1 MRFMQHVR
9 RFRRAP
15 GQTLVLFALMSLV
28 LIAGLGLV
36 IDAGVDYAAR
46 RRMQNA
52 ADTAALAGTRV
63 IARQVS
69 APVPKRAAVWSAI
82 FDTAVANGAPN
93 DATRFACD
101 YIDNARN
108 ALNQPCSD
116 NGSSPIPNGAT
127 GIRIRVTE
135 QHTTFFMRAIGI
147 KTSGTAATSTAQV
160 QVVRELSMYDIPFMV
175 CGIYSPNG
183 AAESILEARDKPD
196 PVQPKNGP
204 QATPQAYITTLP
216 DDGVARIKE
225 SAYSYDWNV
234 RESNGDLTLNPSAPD
249 YLIYSD
255 TLPKKNQCSLDQAGY
270 NWHGVIEQPARTI
283 DRTQVY
289 TIDPDNQFFPFLK
302 ASSTTMSSAVCSPA
316 APPPVSTSGPVS
328 IACPEHDINGT
339 RGCPVAQLP
348 NDCIMPL
355 PIVISTNPSTFETDP
370 KGKGAGVLDG
380 RVWGVFWIKRYWNAS
395 NNSYDYRGRL
405 IKNYPL
411 HVNGANVWSTTYP
424 DPSHKY
430 GGPVTVNL
438 VK

>member
-216 DDGVARIKE
+216 DDGVARIKVVRLQLRLECAREQWRSDAEPFSAGLPHLLRYPAEKE
-225 SAYSYDWNV
+225 SVQPRSGGIQLARSDRAARQNHRQNAGVYD
-234 RESNGDLTLNPSAPD
+234 RSRQPIFP
-249 YLIYSD
+249 
-255 TLPKKNQCSLDQAGY
+255 LPQSLVHDHVLRRLLPRRPTTRLYERAG
-270 NWHGVIEQPARTI
+270 I
-283 DRTQVY
+283 DR
-289 TIDPDNQFFPFLK
+289 
-302 ASSTTMSSAVCSPA
+302 
-316 APPPVSTSGPVS
+316 
-328 IACPEHDINGT
+328 
-339 RGCPVAQLP
+339 LP
-348 NDCIMPL
+348 
-355 PIVISTNPSTFETDP
+355 
-370 KGKGAGVLDG
+370 
-380 RVWGVFWIKRYWNAS
+380 
-395 NNSYDYRGRL
+395 
-405 IKNYPL
+405 
-411 HVNGANVWSTTYP
+411 
-424 DPSHKY
+424 
-430 GGPVTVNL
+430 
-438 VK
+438 

>member
-1 MRFMQHVR
+1 M
-9 RFRRAP
+9 
-15 GQTLVLFALMSLV
+15 
-28 LIAGLGLV
+28 
-36 IDAGVDYAAR
+36 
-46 RRMQNA
+46 
-52 ADTAALAGTRV
+52 
-63 IARQVS
+63 
-69 APVPKRAAVWSAI
+69 
-82 FDTAVANGAPN
+82 
-93 DATRFACD
+93 
-101 YIDNARN
+101 
-108 ALNQPCSD
+108 
-116 NGSSPIPNGAT
+116 
-127 GIRIRVTE
+127 
-135 QHTTFFMRAIGI
+135 
-147 KTSGTAATSTAQV
+147 
-160 QVVRELSMYDIPFMV
+160 
-175 CGIYSPNG
+175 
-183 AAESILEARDKPD
+183 
-196 PVQPKNGP
+196 
-204 QATPQAYITTLP
+204 
-216 DDGVARIKE
+216 
-225 SAYSYDWNV
+225 